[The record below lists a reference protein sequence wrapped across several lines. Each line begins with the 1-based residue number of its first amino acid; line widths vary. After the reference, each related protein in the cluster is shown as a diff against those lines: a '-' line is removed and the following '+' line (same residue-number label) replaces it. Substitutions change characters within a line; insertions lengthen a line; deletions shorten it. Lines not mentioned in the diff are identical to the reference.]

1 MASAP
6 QAERP
11 VGVRIPVRDGSR
23 GRLTQR
29 LPMALAVG
37 VSETPAWTYQLW
49 EAQVRVRHSAARRRS
64 RRLRARSF
72 DLSLPQW
79 KRLSWGEGCHPPP
92 HSASA
97 RGTLQGKVRGLRMDL
112 QSWAPVSLPRHPQGR
127 GPGMFVDLGAGGGG
141 GVKARRQKAL
151 STESRWG
158 RVPLPVP
165 QYRRL
170 SRDIQ
175 KNIPE
180 GPPQ

>member
-49 EAQVRVRHSAARRRS
+49 EAQVRVRHLAARRRS

-72 DLSLPQW
+72 NLSLPQW

-92 HSASA
+92 PFCFCPWHAA
-97 RGTLQGKVRGLRMDL
+97 GEGQGAPHGL
-112 QSWAPVSLPRHPQGR
+112 AV
-127 GPGMFVDLGAGGGG
+127 LGAGLAA
-141 GVKARRQKAL
+141 KASPRKGTWHVRRLGSGRRGWSKGQETE
-151 STESRWG
+151 STEH
-158 RVPLPVP
+158 
-165 QYRRL
+165 
-170 SRDIQ
+170 
-175 KNIPE
+175 
-180 GPPQ
+180 